1 MLYPAVAMN
10 LETIYKNRDKA
21 YCYGSCMLELLSLD
35 SSFVKKNN
43 KKRFRD
49 TLPFDVKKADAKYG
63 GGLWVGSVFSQLLH
77 NSKNG

>member
-1 MLYPAVAMN
+1 MLYPAVVMN
-10 LETIYKNRDKA
+10 LYTMYKNRDKA

-49 TLPFDVKKADAKYG
+49 TLPFDVKKQTPSIAEDYG
-63 GGLWVGSVFSQLLH
+63 LVIIETT
-77 NSKNG
+77 